1 MPDSLFFFQ
10 PQYAASLSAL
20 GLNRLDDFLTS
31 HAGRLIS
38 AHGLTQA
45 RRIEF
50 SHAGDL
56 LAGYLKTY
64 DYTRRP
70 LRHRFIRDKARR
82 EAENFAVL
90 RHRCGMSVPPVVC
103 IGVRRRLGALVQS
116 FILTLE
122 LSASRPL
129 AEAWDQSPSDQA
141 ELLARSPCF
150 VARMHAAGFV
160 HIDLR
165 WRNILVRR
173 ETDRPLEFVPIDCV
187 RGGLRRS
194 RIGREHGRLRDLS
207 SLYKDARPRLTLTQL
222 LRWYLVYA
230 AALGDADP
238 GQGRQTANGGSR
250 RHRLDGLHRQAIRVI
265 LRDRDSKDGSPA

>member
-1 MPDSLFFFQ
+1 MPAPLTAGTPSMPDSLLFFQ

-20 GLNRLDDFLTS
+20 GLNRLDDFLAS
-31 HAGRLIS
+31 HAGRLVS

-50 SHAGDL
+50 SHGGDL

-90 RHRCGMSVPPVVC
+90 RHRCGLSVPTVVC
-103 IGVRRRLGALVQS
+103 IGARRRVGALVQS

-129 AEAWDQSPSDQA
+129 AEAWDQSPSDQV

-173 ETDRPLEFVPIDCV
+173 EADRPLEFVPIDCV
-187 RGGLRRS
+187 RGGVRPWRTTA
-194 RIGREHGRLRDLS
+194 EQGRLRDLS
-207 SLYKDARPRLTLTQL
+207 SLYKDAARRLTRSQQ
-222 LRWYLVYA
+222 LRWYRAYTAALEGA
-230 AALGDADP
+230 AATP
-238 GQGRQTANGGSR
+238 RVS
-250 RHRLDGLHRQAIRVI
+250 GLRRQAIRVI